1 MPTPHQKVAGHAQGP
16 RSRELCT
23 VPSARKSVTR
33 CRTHGAT
40 RAGTDTRARPTVPH
54 ERPERLTGREPSAP
68 VPARLR
74 PPPRR
79 PPRPLAAAN
88 ASAAA
93 AAAAGGRLPGRW
105 RGPSRTEP
113 LRRSPTP
120 RRAPRWPPL
129 PCAPPPSRCRRQ
141 DPAGRPGRDRR
152 VWLPRG
158 AWRPRA
164 SRQTTR
170 VSNRKVTKNVCCGRR
185 SACRTCPGCGSLA
198 SSFAVPNSMLR
209 SIDHLSHGASSATN
223 VTRQQM
229 QKEG

>member
-1 MPTPHQKVAGHAQGP
+1 MPTPHQKVVGHLQGP

-23 VPSARKSVTR
+23 VPSVRKSVTL
-33 CRTHGAT
+33 CRTHGVT

-54 ERPERLTGREPSAP
+54 EPTERLTGRQPSAP

-88 ASAAA
+88 AAAAA

-120 RRAPRWPPL
+120 RRAPRRLPL
-129 PCAPPPSRCRRQ
+129 PCAPLPSRCRRQ
-141 DPAGRPGRDRR
+141 DPAGRPGRDRG

-170 VSNRKVTKNVCCGRR
+170 VSNIKVTKDVCSGRL
-185 SACRTCPGCGSLA
+185 SACRTCPCCG
-198 SSFAVPNSMLR
+198 
-209 SIDHLSHGASSATN
+209 
-223 VTRQQM
+223 
-229 QKEG
+229 